1 MAALFP
7 NGTDEK
13 CSCTKAFNLH
23 YEGFTDYTTM
33 DCVRYQH
40 SSPYRGALAHLL
52 DYQQAVRPT
61 AQICHSH
68 TSVWRELNN
77 ILQHNDRGER
87 CLENLIS
94 HLYVSVFHQGDP
106 CSCHAVSTTTKATT
120 QPSTA
125 TITTTTSTTTTTL
138 PSTTTTTTLPTT
150 TNSPS
155 TTTATTSKPTIT
167 STETTNSHSTTTS
180 KSSSSTPTVS
190 STLGQSTEC
199 SKIRTVTELAKFQ
212 QLYPEFN
219 TNCTRRISTSNL
231 IVRDLCDF
239 VPISKFW
246 KPGKRVVD
254 ACNTLKPY
262 TPVATFSSSTYP
274 LDGLAGVFLGCTN
287 TSLRIATQECGGKF
301 EIQEFAR
308 HATHFETFTHIA
320 SNFYEITY

>member
-77 ILQHNDRGER
+77 ILQHNDRGVR

-180 KSSSSTPTVS
+180 
-190 STLGQSTEC
+190 QSTEC
-199 SKIRTVTELAKFQ
+199 SKIRTVTELGKFQ

-219 TNCTRRISTSNL
+219 TNCSRRISTSNL

-239 VPISKFW
+239 VPISKYW
-246 KPGKRVVD
+246 KPGK
-254 ACNTLKPY
+254 K
-262 TPVATFSSSTYP
+262 
-274 LDGLAGVFLGCTN
+274 GWLAGGFLGCTN

-301 EIQEFAR
+301 EIQEFA
-308 HATHFETFTHIA
+308 HMPHILKL
-320 SNFYEITY
+320 SHILPQFLKITY